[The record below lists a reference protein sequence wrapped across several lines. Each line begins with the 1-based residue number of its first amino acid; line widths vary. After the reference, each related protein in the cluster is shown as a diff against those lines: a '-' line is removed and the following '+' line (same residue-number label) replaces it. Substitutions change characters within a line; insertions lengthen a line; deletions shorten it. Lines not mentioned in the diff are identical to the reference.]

1 MTNVQLLVNALFT
14 NLTEATDQNAILE
27 ALNELN
33 AVNEIVYLLK
43 AGYIDTA
50 KYEILKLHFD
60 TMDALLST
68 LALDGMEMS
77 I

>member
-14 NLTEATDQNAILE
+14 NLTEAKGQDAILE

-33 AVNEIVYLLK
+33 QVNEIVYLFK
-43 AGYIDTA
+43 AGYINTA
-50 KYEILKLHFD
+50 KEEILKLHFA

-68 LALDGMEMS
+68 LALDGVEVT